1 MSDLKSVMYETAQD
15 LHRAGGLSTATL
27 REIESLCLP
36 EVKEYSAQEI
46 KRIRAKANASQ
57 CVFARYLNISTS
69 TVQKWETGAEKA
81 RWSFAQ
87 AVEYHR
93 PAWVASDLLKRFQ
106 KRKEHRLLFLQLL
119 PAGD

>member
-69 TVQKWETGAEKA
+69 TVQKWETGQKK
-81 RWSFAQ
+81 
-87 AVEYHR
+87 
-93 PAWVASDLLKRFQ
+93 PAGASLKLLNIIDQ
-106 KRKEHRLLFLQLL
+106 HGLQLIS
-119 PAGD
+119 